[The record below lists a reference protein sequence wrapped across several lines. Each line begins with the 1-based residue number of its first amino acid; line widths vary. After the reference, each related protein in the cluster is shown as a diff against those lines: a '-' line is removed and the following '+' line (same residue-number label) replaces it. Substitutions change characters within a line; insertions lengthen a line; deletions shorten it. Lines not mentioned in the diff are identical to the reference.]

1 MQGSNISALSCW
13 RKVRLGAFGVRAMQ
27 CAAAILAEMEDR
39 GFDWRYRHRFVGFLV
54 YLVNFFR
61 LVGGVS
67 RGVGVMPR

>member
-1 MQGSNISALSCW
+1 
-13 RKVRLGAFGVRAMQ
+13 MQ